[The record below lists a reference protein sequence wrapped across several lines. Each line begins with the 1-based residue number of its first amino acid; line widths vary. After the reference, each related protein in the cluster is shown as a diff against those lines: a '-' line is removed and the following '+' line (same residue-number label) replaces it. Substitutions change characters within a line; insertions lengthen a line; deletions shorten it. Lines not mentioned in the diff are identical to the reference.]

1 MLCEPA
7 QARSKFGEGVESDRQ
22 ITNVGWI
29 KADDINEN
37 YSSAFLRPQPAAGGL
52 PGRGELL
59 SPLLLD
65 RSGPAIGDFTIEEA
79 VPETMSYSIG
89 SVMPEGY
96 SNSR

>member
-1 MLCEPA
+1 VLCEPA

-29 KADDINEN
+29 KADDIN
-37 YSSAFLRPQPAAGGL
+37 
-52 PGRGELL
+52 ELL